1 VIPEWKERKFF
12 DIHSAIHADFI
23 SVSHD
28 ADAFIAGDDPAGFRI
43 WNCWVGCYTLKD
55 LRKAARDSGWIKAL
69 MSGTEGEVLRLDAPE
84 EEHAGDSAPA
94 HLRTF

>member
-1 VIPEWKERKFF
+1 
-12 DIHSAIHADFI
+12 
-23 SVSHD
+23 VSHD

-55 LRKAARDSGWIKAL
+55 LRKAACD
-69 MSGTEGEVLRLDAPE
+69 SGTEGEVLRLDAPE

-94 HLRTF
+94 HAELPEHSERMFENI